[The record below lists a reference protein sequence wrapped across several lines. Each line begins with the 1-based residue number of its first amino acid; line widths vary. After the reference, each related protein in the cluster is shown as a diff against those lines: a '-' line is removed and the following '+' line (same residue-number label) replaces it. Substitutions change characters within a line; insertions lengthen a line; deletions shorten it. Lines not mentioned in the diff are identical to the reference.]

1 MVERLRRVERTRAA
15 KRGAP
20 DPAASAIETIRA
32 RRAFSSSAILCRKRG
47 RAAVSD
53 RNVASK
59 SRLSAIFANAC
70 AQLQIAL

>member
-1 MVERLRRVERTRAA
+1 MVERLRRVERTPAA

-20 DPAASAIETIRA
+20 YPAASAIETIRV
-32 RRAFSSSAILCRKRG
+32 RRAFSTSAILCRE
-47 RAAVSD
+47 RAAARD